1 MVDPQEIENGRK
13 TVDGSC
19 PTGWCSWTVA
29 KLPARAPPYGRSG
42 RAASRGVVIGGSSG
56 KVGFATRNLIEDQPM
71 TDEMMSLKDLVAK
84 SADADVLREMIGF
97 AAERL
102 MEMEV
107 GALTGASYGEKS
119 AERLVQRNGYRERDW
134 ETRAGTVELRIPRLR
149 KGSYFPGFLEPRRM
163 AEKALTAVIQEAY
176 IQGIST
182 RSVDDLVKS
191 LGMSGISKSQ
201 VSRLCEEIDE
211 RVTAFLDR
219 PIEGDWPYL
228 WVDATYVKVRQAG
241 RIVSVAVI
249 VAVGVNTDGRREVLG
264 MDVGPSEAETF
275 WTAFLRKL
283 ARRGLRGVKLVV
295 SDAHEGIK
303 AAASRV
309 LTATWQRCRVHFMR
323 NVLAHAGR
331 QGRRVVSAFIATAF
345 AQNDADS
352 ARQQW
357 RRVADQL
364 RPKVPKLAVLMD
376 DAEPDVLAYM
386 SFPAQHRAKLHST
399 NPLER
404 LNGEIKRRTEVVGI
418 FPNEAAITRLV
429 GAILLEQNDEWAV
442 QRARYMTLETITAL
456 GDDPLVGLPDMAA

>member
-1 MVDPQEIENGRK
+1 
-13 TVDGSC
+13 
-19 PTGWCSWTVA
+19 
-29 KLPARAPPYGRSG
+29 
-42 RAASRGVVIGGSSG
+42 
-56 KVGFATRNLIEDQPM
+56 M
-71 TDEMMSLKDLVAK
+71 TDEMMSLRTLVEK
-84 SADADVLREMIGF
+84 TPDADILREMIGF

-107 GALTGASYGEKS
+107 GGLTGAGYGEKS
-119 AERLVQRNGYRERDW
+119 PDRLAQRNGYRDRAW
-134 ETRAGTVELRIPRLR
+134 ETRAGTVELRIPKLR
-149 KGSYFPGFLEPRRM
+149 QGSYFPGFLEPRRL

-176 IQGIST
+176 VQGIST
-182 RSVDDLVKS
+182 RSVDDLVKA

-201 VSRLCEEIDE
+201 VSRLCEEIDDK
-211 RVTAFLDR
+211 VKAFLER

-264 MDVGPSEAETF
+264 MDIGPSEAETF
-275 WTAFLRKL
+275 WTGFLRKL

-295 SDAHEGIK
+295 SDAHEGLK
-303 AAASRV
+303 AAVSKV

-323 NVLAHAGR
+323 NALAHAGR
-331 QGRRVVSAFIATAF
+331 SGRRVVSAFIATAF
-345 AQNDADS
+345 AQDDAEAAS
-352 ARQQW
+352 AQW

-376 DAEPDVLAYM
+376 EAEPDVLAYM
-386 SFPAQHRAKLHST
+386 SFPPQHRTKLHST

-418 FPNEAAITRLV
+418 FPNEAAIVRLV

-442 QRARYMTLETITAL
+442 QRARYMTLETIAPL
-456 GDDPLVGLPDMAA
+456 GDDPTVILPVAAA